1 MFYVNAHFFPPL
13 FVWDLV
19 HLSVCQINVFNVLLK
34 WVFKAANT
42 CVTL

>member
-1 MFYVNAHFFPPL
+1 MRIFPL

-34 WVFKAANT
+34 WVFKAANKT